1 MHDVWPGRRAPLGA
15 TFDGEGTNVA
25 LWAGGAKAVE
35 VCLFDDDGIEERLLL
50 TESTFGVWHGYLPG
64 VGPGQRYGFR
74 VHGPW
79 DPWQG
84 TLESTSCCS
93 IRTVERLMV
102 SSIWTRQYSATKSSA
117 TTPFVTTPTPRPS
130 FPAASSSLMTS
141 TGPTIVHPE
150 HRGRTR

>member
-84 TLESTSCCS
+84 ARWNPQVAARSV
-93 IRTVERLMV
+93 R
-102 SSIWTRQYSATKSSA
+102 SS
-117 TTPFVTTPTPRPS
+117 
-130 FPAASSSLMTS
+130 
-141 TGPTIVHPE
+141 G
-150 HRGRTR
+150 